1 MNIPTKVLRSTFI
14 TYEAYFHHQQL
25 AKRFY
30 KTTKAK
36 KSSKFAGDEKTGGFE
51 FESHIPQIEKNSFK
65 EDLMIEF
72 LSNYLSDKGY
82 NYDVDEFGNVYVTKG
97 TLNEGEFYPCVVAHT
112 DTVHKIDTINI
123 REEIGRAHV

>member
-1 MNIPTKVLRSTFI
+1 MTEKINFLKQVLSIPTK
-14 TYEAYFHHQQL
+14 
-25 AKRFY
+25 
-30 KTTKAK
+30 
-36 KSSKFAGDEKTGGFE
+36 
-51 FESHIPQIEKNSFK
+51 SFK

-82 NYDVDEFGNVYVTKG
+82 DYEVDDFGNVYVTKG

-123 REEIGRAHV
+123 REEQLKDSKGDLS